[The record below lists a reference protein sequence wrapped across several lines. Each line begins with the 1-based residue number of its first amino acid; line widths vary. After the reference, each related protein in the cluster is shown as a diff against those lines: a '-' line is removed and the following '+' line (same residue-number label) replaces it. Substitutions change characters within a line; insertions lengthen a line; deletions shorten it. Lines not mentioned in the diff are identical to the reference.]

1 MIKFKRINYNKL
13 TAKQQESYNFQ
24 KVSAVLADIGYTTTR
39 LADDWQSAD
48 FVAQHV
54 DKKTF
59 LKVQLKSKFSINKKY
74 SGKDLYIAFRAGEE
88 FYLYPHDEL
97 RDYVLQNSNVENTE
111 SWKKKGYYFWPT
123 TPKKYIKYLKKNKYK
138 IK

>member
-48 FVAQHV
+48 FIAQHYKDRV
-54 DKKTF
+54 F
-59 LKVQLKSKFSINKKY
+59 LKVQLKGRLGIDKKY
-74 SGKDLYIAFRAGEE
+74 MEKDIWICFRVKNHL
-88 FYLYPHDEL
+88 YLYPHDEVV
-97 RDYVLQNSNVENTE
+97 DYIVANSNISNTI
-111 SWKKKGYYFWPT
+111 SWSKRGAYHWPRI
-123 TPKKYIKYLKKNKYK
+123 PSRFLKFLDQYK
-138 IK
+138 LD